1 MRSCFWLIL
10 LSVFWFSEASIYP
23 GTETRPI
30 LSDEEAS
37 KYTINNYFNGWE
49 PDEIEIPNNPDYV
62 VSEGESIQAV
72 VNEAIKNG
80 KSDVRTYIRIDPGH
94 YM

>member
-1 MRSCFWLIL
+1 MKSCFSLVFLLI
-10 LSVFWFSEASIYP
+10 SWFAEASVYP
-23 GTETRPI
+23 GTKTRPI

-37 KYTINNYFNGWE
+37 KYTINNYFSGWE
-49 PDEIEIPNNPDYV
+49 PDEIEIPNDPDYV
-62 VSEGESIQAV
+62 VSAGESIQTV